1 MNHSTSNSNGNR
13 SPSNSLPLRTAITGF
28 LNYKTAE
35 GLSQRSVD
43 SYKRILDQWAEYA
56 GNKKVNQFTDHDLNA
71 YLVYMRTEYVPRR
84 FGGDTRVLSPKSLRN
99 IWITMCAFFT
109 WAKGEFRMENPMK
122 SVPAPRFQKV
132 DVEPFTQE
140 EITRMLKAC
149 TYSREAETFMRR
161 KFAMRRPTASRDQAI
176 ILTLLDSGIRASEF
190 SSLRVGDFEA
200 KRGKLEIRHGA
211 EGGAKGGKGRVV
223 YLGKTA
229 RHALWRYLAEREDGQ
244 QADAPLFTVR
254 RGRAFNP
261 STLRHLIKSVAS
273 RAAVKDAYPHKFRY
287 TFAITYLRSGGDV
300 FTLQSLLGHGSLDM
314 VRHYARIAQVDVE
327 QAHRKASPVD
337 NWRL

>member
-1 MNHSTSNSNGNR
+1 MNRSTSISTSNR
-13 SPSNSLPLRTAITGF
+13 SPSNSLPLRKAITGF
-28 LNYKTAE
+28 LNFKTVA

-43 SYKRILDQWAEYA
+43 SYQRILEQWADYA
-56 GNKKVNQFTDHDLNA
+56 GDRKVSQFTDHDINA

-84 FGGDTRVLSPKSLRN
+84 FSGDTRNLSPKSLRN
-99 IWITMCAFFT
+99 IWISLCAFFT
-109 WAKGEFRMENPMK
+109 WAHTEFKMNNPMK
-122 SVPAPRFQKV
+122 SVPAPKFKV
-132 DVEPFTQE
+132 PDVEPYTQD
-140 EITRMLKAC
+140 EIERMLKAC
-149 TYSREAETFMRR
+149 TYSREAETFIRK
-161 KFAMRRPTASRDQAI
+161 KFAMRRPTANRDQGI

-200 KRGKLEIRHGA
+200 KRGKLDIRHG
-211 EGGAKGGKGRVV
+211 EQGGAKGGKGRTV

-229 RHALWRYLAEREDGQ
+229 RHAVWRYLVEREDGE
-244 QADAPLFTVR
+244 DPNAPLFTVR
-254 RGRAFNP
+254 RGRAFSP
-261 STLRHLIKSVAS
+261 STVRHLIKSIAD
-273 RAAVKDAYPHKFRY
+273 RAGVKKAYPHKFRH